1 MGNFTHVPTSLA
13 PYHPGRLDFFPVDRG
28 QRWTHN
34 ASTPGP
40 GGCARGGSS
49 SPVWLVDLRRSCTG
63 RPLRTPMRSHAHRG
77 RSVAVP
83 GASPNGLHAA
93 RRLRSAAAN
102 AASRSE
108 RCIPKRT
115 PCCGGGL
122 KPCGKR
128 CIARNKCCKH
138 TDCGAR
144 RLCANGTC
152 IIGQGTCAAGAN
164 ACGGVNPSTAC
175 NRTPDTVC
183 YCLETTTGQT
193 RCGRNPFLGTC
204 AACLGDADCVRNHPD
219 VPGVFCVQATG
230 NCACSGTTV
239 CVAPCTE

>member
-1 MGNFTHVPTSLA
+1 MDA
-13 PYHPGRLDFFPVDRG
+13 
-28 QRWTHN
+28 QRFDAWT
-34 ASTPGP
+34 
-40 GGCARGGSS
+40 
-49 SPVWLVDLRRSCTG
+49 RR
-63 RPLRTPMRSHAHRG
+63 MRSRRIVLTGLAGGLAAIMHRA
-77 RSVAVP
+77 AVDDAGAKSCPP
-83 GASPNGLHAA
+83 GKKRCRTRCISKRAPCCPPSKKRCGK
-93 RRLRSAAAN
+93 
-102 AASRSE
+102 

-193 RCGRNPFLGTC
+193 RCGKNPFLGTC